1 MLCTQWSFFENGESS
16 FSSTTLLSTTP
27 ATFGTNNL
35 SPLGLYLTGG
45 MYLTII
51 PFSYVTS
58 TSPLSIY
65 LDRVHMP
72 YTYDLPTY
80 YIYAM
85 RQSDKLIVAYNS
97 YLMMNG
103 GTLYGC
109 PLQSL
114 SISCRDNAIGVVN
127 TYCTVNFGT
136 SNPLL
141 VSGNI
146 RITFSGMTVATNRCY
161 LSATNGSTIPVTCV
175 SSSDNKNVTV
185 TMKSTGFYQIG
196 NYTLI
201 VYGVGITEN
210 TLSQSISFYLY
221 DDTVQ
226 YIIESGVRILMT
238 TIANLDYISLSQILY
253 SYINPLSYNTMKI

>member
-1 MLCTQWSFFENGESS
+1 
-16 FSSTTLLSTTP
+16 
-27 ATFGTNNL
+27 
-35 SPLGLYLTGG
+35 
-45 MYLTII
+45 
-51 PFSYVTS
+51 
-58 TSPLSIY
+58 
-65 LDRVHMP
+65 MP
-72 YTYDLPTY
+72 YSYDLPTY

-85 RQSDKLIVAYNS
+85 KQSDKRIVTYNS
-97 YLMMNG
+97 YIMMNG

-161 LSATNGSTIPVTCV
+161 LSATNGTTIPVSCV

-185 TMKSTGFYQIG
+185 TMTSTGFYKIG
-196 NYTLI
+196 NYTLV
-201 VYGVGITEN
+201 VYGVGITKN
-210 TLSQSISFYLY
+210 TLSQSITFYLY
-221 DDTVQ
+221 DDTIQ
-226 YIIESGVRILMT
+226 YVIESGVRILMT